1 MYESHFGLTQSPF
14 TIAPDPRYLF
24 LSERHREA
32 LAHLLYGLEGGGG
45 FVLLSGEIGA
55 GKTTLCRAFLDQ
67 VPAHTRVAYV
77 FNPKLDAIEL
87 LQTIC
92 GEFGLQVA
100 AGPGHAAPT
109 IKDHID
115 ALNAFLL
122 QVHAQGGHSVLVI
135 DEAQNL
141 SADVLEQLRLL
152 TNLETAERKLLQIIL
167 IGQPELRAL
176 LARPELEQL
185 AQRVIARY
193 HLGPLDEADTGR
205 YVAHRLGVAGRH
217 GNSPFD
223 LRALQRLHALS
234 GGVPRRIN
242 LLADR
247 ALLGAY
253 AAGQDRVDER
263 LVERAAQE
271 VFDAAPAAVA
281 PREASEL
288 PPWLGWSV
296 GAGLL
301 LAVGA
306 GLGWLAAG
314 GGVAAPEAT
323 APAVARASAPGVAA
337 SSVALAATQAPSA
350 APAALAASRPAT
362 ASVAAMAPASALSV
376 GASAAASTPAAAD
389 PGAPLPLLRDERA
402 AWVALSKVWGVPTE
416 ADDPCAA
423 LRAGAGLGCFR
434 GRLPWPQIR
443 LLDRPGWLWLR
454 GPDGRE
460 APVLLLGLDER
471 EAVLAQGAQ
480 RVRWPL
486 ERLSRDWSGDFATLW
501 RLPAGYELAVG
512 PGARGATVDALA
524 QALSR
529 WDGQPAPVAGSAL
542 EGKLSRRLEAFQR
555 AQGQPADGLAGPAT
569 FMQLNRLLGVAEARL
584 EPVSPAAG
592 RP

>member
-87 LQTIC
+87 LHTIC

-193 HLGPLDEADTGR
+193 HLGALDEADTGR

-217 GNSPFD
+217 GASPFD

-263 LVERAAQE
+263 LVARAAQE

-281 PREASEL
+281 PREPSEL
-288 PPWLGWSV
+288 PPWLGWTV

-314 GGVAAPEAT
+314 GGAAAPGT
-323 APAVARASAPGVAA
+323 AVAARASAPTAGASAVA
-337 SSVALAATQAPSA
+337 VAPSA
-350 APAALAASRPAT
+350 AQAASQPAVVPMAAAASAQGPVAVT
-362 ASVAAMAPASALSV
+362 APVAASVA
-376 GASAAASTPAAAD
+376 D
-389 PGAPLPLLRDERA
+389 PVAPLPLLRDERA
-402 AWVALSKVWGVPTE
+402 AWVALSKAWGVPTD

-423 LRAGAGLGCFR
+423 LRAGPGLVCFR

-460 APVLLLGLDER
+460 APVLLVGLDER

-501 RLPAGYELAVG
+501 RAPAGYELAVG

-529 WDGQPAPVAGSAL
+529 WDGQPAPAVGSPL
-542 EGKLSRRLEAFQR
+542 EGALSRRLQAFQR